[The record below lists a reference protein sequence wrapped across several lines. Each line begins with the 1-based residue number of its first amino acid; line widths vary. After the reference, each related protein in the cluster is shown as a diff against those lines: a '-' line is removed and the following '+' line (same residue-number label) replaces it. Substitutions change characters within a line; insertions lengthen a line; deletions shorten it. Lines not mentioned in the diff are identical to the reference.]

1 MATCLTMTTSNT
13 WHICRLIAGGIYLS
27 EEDIV
32 TVGWV
37 SLSRSGKSL
46 SIKVLNQMF
55 FVPLRDLYPVLDGR
69 RERAEVKQWIEGEE

>member
-1 MATCLTMTTSNT
+1 M
-13 WHICRLIAGGIYLS
+13 S
-27 EEDIV
+27 EGKVV

-46 SIKVLNQMF
+46 SIKVLNQTF

-69 RERAEVKQWIEGEE
+69 RERAEVKQWIEREE